1 MPSCVP
7 YQSVSGMRLGDSLG
21 LKVVAEGV
29 DSEDK
34 LAELLLMGCPMAQG
48 FYIARPMPVA
58 DATVWLRQQAT
69 LATLL

>member
-1 MPSCVP
+1 M
-7 YQSVSGMRLGDSLG
+7 
-21 LKVVAEGV
+21 VAEGV

-34 LAELLLMGCPMAQG
+34 LAELLVMGCRMAQG

-69 LATLL
+69 LAALL